1 MRKKMFIGGVFLI
14 LLGVILV
21 LSLIGLIIGLPILI
35 IGGIMV
41 FVSIFIP
48 EDKIEPT
55 TDSST

>member
-1 MRKKMFIGGVFLI
+1 MRKKMFIGGVILI

-21 LSLIGLIIGLPILI
+21 VSLIGIIIGVPILI

-48 EDKIEPT
+48 EDKMEPT
-55 TDSST
+55 TAGST